1 MRVRNRVGT
10 IAANRGYTVS
20 EFINNQ
26 TQRQEKLK
34 SIIRQLHEGKT
45 VDDVKAE
52 FATLLEGVG
61 GDEIA
66 RIEQLLVD
74 EGLAPE
80 QIKPLCD
87 VHVAVFRESLNEQT
101 DPQTVPGHPIFTFRA
116 ENLAVARVL
125 DQVGAALDDVK
136 VLPDVATLEAA
147 KIVLAKLREY
157 NKHYLRKENIL
168 FAYLEKYGFSGPSSV
183 MWAIHDDVRTE
194 WKTLAALLD
203 AGPGDDLAKF
213 VVQLETTFE
222 TVNQT
227 IREMIYKEQKIL
239 FPAAMAR
246 LSEADWGAA
255 RDQEPEIGFC
265 YIQPGRQW
273 QPELDPREAEAQQET
288 AASGAASLIEGLI
301 PLNVGALSV
310 EQVSMMLSA
319 LPVDITFVDEND
331 EVRFFSQTKERIF
344 PRTPAIIGRQVQNC
358 HPPQS
363 VDRVQRILDDFR
375 AGDRDAAEFWIQMQG
390 MFIHIRYFALRD
402 AAGTYRGAVEVT
414 QDLNPLRAL
423 EGERRLL
430 DEG

>member
-1 MRVRNRVGT
+1 M
-10 IAANRGYTVS
+10 S

-34 SIIRQLHEGKT
+34 SIIRQLHQGKT
-45 VDDVKAE
+45 VDDVKTE

-74 EGLAPE
+74 EGLEPE

-87 VHVAVFRESLNEQT
+87 VHVAVFRDSLNEQA

-116 ENLAVARVL
+116 ENLAAARIL
-125 DQVGAALDDVK
+125 DRVGEALDNVK
-136 VLPDVATLEAA
+136 AQPDATTIEAA
-147 KIVLAKLREY
+147 QSILAKLCEY
-157 NKHYLRKENIL
+157 DKHYLRKENIL
-168 FAYLEKYGFSGPSSV
+168 FPYLEKYGFSGPSSV
-183 MWAIHDDVRTE
+183 MWAIHDDIRAE
-194 WKTLAALLD
+194 WKKLAALLD
-203 AGPGDDLAKF
+203 TGPSDDPAAFTVRLDA
-213 VVQLETTFE
+213 TFE
-222 TVNQT
+222 TVDQT

-246 LSEADWGAA
+246 LSEADWGAV
-255 RDQEPEIGFC
+255 RDQEPDIGFC

-273 QPELDPREAEAQQET
+273 QPQLDPREVEAQHET
-288 AASGAASLIEGLI
+288 AVSETTSPTQGLI

-344 PRTPAIIGRQVQNC
+344 PRTPAIIGRKVQNC

-375 AGDRDAAEFWIQMQG
+375 SGERDVAEFWIQMHG

-402 AAGTYRGAVEVT
+402 AAGAYRGAVEVT
-414 QDLNPLRAL
+414 QDLNPLRNL